1 MSLRFETFQLDYN
14 EDGCTFSL
22 GDNLPAF
29 TEGCCDYVEISYGN
43 MSQKYCGEQIP
54 GPFNDITESMTITFH
69 TDESGNSTG
78 FLAEVCCSVFVTEVN
93 HQNITIGGTIM
104 SSNYPSNYDNN
115 YDEVK

>member
-1 MSLRFETFQLDYN
+1 MSLRFETFQLEYN
-14 EDGCTFSL
+14 EDECTI
-22 GDNLPAF
+22 

-78 FLAEVCCSVFVTEVN
+78 FLAEVCCSVFITEVN
-93 HQNITIGGTIM
+93 HQNITVGGTIM

-115 YDEVK
+115 YDEVRSL